1 MDNIVE
7 REAPDE
13 LLHSVMAQCS
23 KWVEGEKHVTITINI
38 QNNFGGILKIY
49 TIIWWNETIVV
60 YLQKKRIRCHLR
72 QTIVY
77 GKE

>member
-13 LLHSVMAQCS
+13 LLRSVMAQYN

-38 QNNFGGILKIY
+38 QNNFWGDIENLY
-49 TIIWWNETIVV
+49 NNLAV
-60 YLQKKRIRCHLR
+60 
-72 QTIVY
+72 
-77 GKE
+77 